1 MPTYVY
7 RCDDVCDDFTQRHP
21 MADIPDAASC
31 PGCGRDARR
40 VIGAPALGAGESSA
54 MRLHDAT
61 RSTADSP
68 AVVTNVPGRRRKTTP
83 VSSNPLHRKL
93 PRP

>member
-7 RCDDVCDDFTQRHP
+7 RCDDACGDFTQRHP

-31 PGCGRDARR
+31 PECGHDARR
-40 VIGAPALGAGESSA
+40 VIGSPALGVGDSPA

-68 AVVTNVPGRRRKTTP
+68 TVVTSVPGQRRKITR